1 MSNTIKKFND
11 FVNKIN
17 KSNSRNYKLSVLEEY
32 KNDLDIKYYLDFIF
46 NPYVTSGISD
56 KKINKF
62 AIIKNNFVTLFSD
75 YTEFNSV
82 RDLLEYVKI
91 NNTGTDEV
99 LKTINNFLA
108 SNNFNNEEINLIKAL
123 ITKNIV
129 LGVDVK
135 TINKAMN
142 NLIPTFSVMLAN
154 KYFEKPEMVEGK
166 TFAITEKIDGGR
178 IIALKKNNEVK
189 FYTRAGQLY
198 EGLVDLEKE
207 LIENFPD
214 NICLDGEITLLDASN
229 ISSKDA
235 YKQTMKVT
243 RRDGEKHGIKM
254 LVFDY
259 MPYSDFEKQTC
270 ELTYI
275 ERREKLIK
283 YFNTDNKY
291 FKLLPILYLG
301 SDTSKITELLNEEVA
316 KDHEGIM
323 INICNAKYEFKRTNN
338 LLKVK
343 LMKSYD
349 MEIVGFE
356 EGTNRLSN
364 NLGAILVKYR
374 DNNIVKVGSGF
385 SDEMR
390 IEIWS
395 NKNKYLNKI
404 AEIQYFEE
412 TTNQDGGQSLRFPV
426 FLDIR
431 SDKVVGDF

>member
-1 MSNTIKKFND
+1 MDTIKKFND
-11 FVNKIN
+11 FITKMN
-17 KSNSRNYKLSVLEEY
+17 KSNSRNYKLSVLENYAE
-32 KNDLDIKYYLDFIF
+32 DDDIKYYLDFIF
-46 NPYVTSGISD
+46 NPYITSGISD

-62 AIIKNNFVTLFSD
+62 AIVKSNIMSLFSE
-75 YTEFNSV
+75 YIEFNSV
-82 RDLLEYVKI
+82 KELLEYIKA

-108 SNNFNNEEINLIKAL
+108 SNKFEENEINLIKSI
-123 ITKNIV
+123 ITKNII
-129 LGVDVK
+129 LGIDVK
-135 TINKAMN
+135 TINKIMN
-142 NLIPTFSVMLAN
+142 NLIPTFNVMLAN
-154 KYFEKPEMVEGK
+154 KYFDKPELVEGK
-166 TFAITEKIDGGR
+166 MFAITEKIDGGR
-178 IIALKKNNEVK
+178 IIALKKDNEVK

-214 NICLDGEITLLDASN
+214 NICLDGEITLLDSEG

-235 YKQTMKVT
+235 YKQTMKIT
-243 RRDGEKHGIKM
+243 RKDGEKHGIKM

-259 MPYSDFEKQTC
+259 MTYKDFETQNC
-270 ELTYI
+270 ELSYI
-275 ERREKLIK
+275 ERREKLEK
-283 YFNTDNKY
+283 EFNSSNKY

-301 SDTSKITELLNEEVA
+301 KDTNKILEILNEEVA

-349 MEIVGFE
+349 MKIVGFE

-364 NLGAILVKYR
+364 NLGAILVKYK
-374 DNNIVKVGSGF
+374 DSNIVKVGSGF

-390 IEIWS
+390 VEIWN
-395 NKNKYLNKI
+395 NKEKYLNKI

>member
-1 MSNTIKKFND
+1 MKTIKKFND
-11 FVNKIN
+11 FINKIN
-17 KSNSRNYKLSVLEEY
+17 KSNSRNYKLNILEEY
-32 KNDLDIKYYLDFIF
+32 KNDEDIKYYLEFIF
-46 NPYVTSGISD
+46 NPYITSGISD

-62 AIIKNNFVTLFSD
+62 KIIKNEFVSLFSE
-75 YTEFNSV
+75 YSEFNSV
-82 RDLLEYVKI
+82 KELLEYIKI

-108 SNNFNNEEINLIKAL
+108 SNNFNENEINLIKSI
-123 ITKNIV
+123 ITKNII
-129 LGVDVK
+129 LGIDVK
-135 TINKAMN
+135 TINKVMN
-142 NLIPTFSVMLAN
+142 NLIPTFNVMLAN
-154 KYFEKPEMVEGK
+154 KYFDKPEVVEGK
-166 TFAITEKIDGGR
+166 MFAITEKIDGGR

-207 LIENFPD
+207 LIKNFPD
-214 NICLDGEITLLDASN
+214 NICLDGEITLLDSEG
-229 ISSKDA
+229 IPSKEA
-235 YKQTMKVT
+235 YKQTMKIT
-243 RRDGEKHGIKM
+243 RKDGEKHGIKM

-259 MPYSDFEKQTC
+259 MSYDEFEAQTC
-270 ELTYI
+270 ELEYLL
-275 ERREKLIK
+275 RRQKLEKD
-283 YFNTDNKY
+283 FNCDNK
-291 FKLLPILYLG
+291 FFELLPMLYLG
-301 SDTSKITELLNEEVA
+301 KDTNKITEILNAEVA

-323 INICNAKYEFKRTNN
+323 INICDAKYEFKRTNN

-349 MEIVGFE
+349 MKIVGFE

-374 DNNIVKVGSGF
+374 DDNIVKVGSGF

-390 IEIWS
+390 IRIW
-395 NKNKYLNKI
+395 KNKERYLNKI

-431 SDKVVGDF
+431 TDKLEGDF

>member
-1 MSNTIKKFND
+1 MKTIKKFND
-11 FVNKIN
+11 FINKIN
-17 KSNSRNYKLSVLEEY
+17 KSNSRNYKLIILEEY
-32 KNDLDIKYYLDFIF
+32 KEDEDIKYYLDFIF
-46 NPYVTSGISD
+46 NPYITSGISD

-62 AIIKNNFVTLFSD
+62 AIVKNNVMSLFSEYD
-75 YTEFNSV
+75 EFNSV
-82 RDLLEYVKI
+82 KDLLEYIKT

-99 LKTINNFLA
+99 LKTINNFLS
-108 SNNFNNEEINLIKAL
+108 SNNFEESEINLIKSI
-123 ITKNIV
+123 ITKNII
-129 LGVDVK
+129 LGIDIK
-135 TINKAMN
+135 TINKVMN
-142 NLIPTFSVMLAN
+142 DLIPTFNVMLAN
-154 KYFEKPEMVEGK
+154 KYFDKPEIVEGK
-166 TFAITEKIDGGR
+166 MFAITEKIDGGR

-207 LIENFPD
+207 LIDNFPD
-214 NICLDGEITLLDASN
+214 NVCLDGEITLLDSDG
-229 ISSKDA
+229 IPSKEA
-235 YKQTMKVT
+235 YKQTMKIT
-243 RRDGEKHGIKM
+243 RKDGEKHGIKM

-259 MPYSDFEKQTC
+259 MSYDEFAAQNC
-270 ELTYI
+270 ELNYFW
-275 ERREKLIK
+275 RRAKLEKE
-283 YFNTDNKY
+283 FNSNNKY

-301 SDTSKITELLNEEVA
+301 KDTNKILEILNEEVA

-323 INICNAKYEFKRTNN
+323 INICDAKYEFKRTNN

-349 MEIVGFE
+349 LEIVGFE
-356 EGTNRLSN
+356 EGTNRLLD
-364 NLGAILVKYR
+364 NLGAILVKYK

-390 IEIWS
+390 IEIWR
-395 NKNKYLNKI
+395 NKEKYVNKI

-431 SDKVVGDF
+431 KDKLVGDF

>member
-1 MSNTIKKFND
+1 MNTIKKFNE
-11 FVNKIN
+11 FINKIN
-17 KSNSRNYKLSVLEEY
+17 KSNSRNYKLAVLEEY
-32 KNDLDIKYYLDFIF
+32 KENKDIKYYLDFIF
-46 NPYVTSGISD
+46 NPYITSGISD

-62 AIIKNNFVTLFSD
+62 AIVKNNVMSLFSEYD
-75 YTEFNSV
+75 EFNSV
-82 RDLLEYVKI
+82 KELLEYIKN

-99 LKTINNFLA
+99 LKTINNFLS
-108 SNNFNNEEINLIKAL
+108 SNNFEESEITLIKSI
-123 ITKNIV
+123 ITKNII
-129 LGVDVK
+129 LGIDVK
-135 TINKAMN
+135 TINKVIN
-142 NLIPTFSVMLAN
+142 DLIPTFNVMLSN
-154 KYFEKPEMVEGK
+154 KYFDKPEIVEGK
-166 TFAITEKIDGGR
+166 MFAITEKIDGGR

-198 EGLVDLEKE
+198 EGLVDLEQE
-207 LIENFPD
+207 LINNFPD
-214 NICLDGEITLLDASN
+214 NVCLDGEITLLDSEG
-229 ISSKDA
+229 IPSKEA
-235 YKQTMKVT
+235 YKQTMKIT
-243 RRDGEKHGIKM
+243 RKDGEKHGIKM

-259 MPYSDFEKQTC
+259 MSYDEFAAQNC
-270 ELTYI
+270 ELNYFW
-275 ERREKLIK
+275 RRAKLEKE
-283 YFNTDNKY
+283 FNSNNKY

-301 SDTSKITELLNEEVA
+301 KDTNKILEILNEEVA

-323 INICNAKYEFKRTNN
+323 INICDAKYEFKRTNN

-349 MEIVGFE
+349 MKIIGFE

-374 DNNIVKVGSGF
+374 NDNVVKVGSGF

-390 IEIWS
+390 VEIWN
-395 NKNKYLNKI
+395 NKEKYLNKI

>member
-1 MSNTIKKFND
+1 MKTIKKFND
-11 FVNKIN
+11 FINKIN
-17 KSNSRNYKLSVLEEY
+17 KSNSRNYKLLVLEEY
-32 KNDLDIKYYLDFIF
+32 KEDEDIKYYLDFIF
-46 NPYVTSGISD
+46 NPYITSGISD

-62 AIIKNNFVTLFSD
+62 AIVKNTVMSLFSEYD
-75 YTEFNSV
+75 EFTSIKE
-82 RDLLEYVKI
+82 LLEYIKN

-99 LKTINNFLA
+99 LKTINNFLS
-108 SNNFNNEEINLIKAL
+108 SNNFEESEITLIKSI

-129 LGVDVK
+129 LGIDVK
-135 TINKAMN
+135 TINKVMN
-142 NLIPTFSVMLAN
+142 NLIPTFNVMLAN
-154 KYFEKPEMVEGK
+154 KYFDKPEIVEGK
-166 TFAITEKIDGGR
+166 MFAITEKIDGGR

-207 LIENFPD
+207 LIDNFPD
-214 NICLDGEITLLDASN
+214 NVCLDGEITLLDSEG
-229 ISSKDA
+229 ISSKEA
-235 YKQTMKVT
+235 YKQTMKIT
-243 RRDGEKHGIKM
+243 RKDGEKHGIKM

-259 MPYSDFEKQTC
+259 MSYDEFAAQNC
-270 ELTYI
+270 ELNYFW
-275 ERREKLIK
+275 RRAKLEKE
-283 YFNTDNKY
+283 FNSNNKY

-301 SDTSKITELLNEEVA
+301 KDTNKILEILNEEVA
-316 KDHEGIM
+316 KDHEGVM
-323 INICNAKYEFKRTNN
+323 INICDAKYEFKRTNS

-349 MEIVGFE
+349 LEIVGFE
-356 EGTNRLSN
+356 EGTNRLYN

-374 DNNIVKVGSGF
+374 DSNIVKVGSGF

-390 IEIWS
+390 IEIWK
-395 NKNKYLNKI
+395 NKEKYLNKI

-431 SDKVVGDF
+431 RDKFVGDF

>member
-1 MSNTIKKFND
+1 MKTIKKFND
-11 FVNKIN
+11 FIDKIN
-17 KSNSRNYKLSVLEEY
+17 KSNSRNYKLNILEEY
-32 KNDLDIKYYLDFIF
+32 KNDEDIKYYLEFIF
-46 NPYVTSGISD
+46 NPYITSGISD

-62 AIIKNNFVTLFSD
+62 KIIKNEFVSLFSE
-75 YTEFNSV
+75 YSEFNSV
-82 RDLLEYVKI
+82 KELLEYIKI

-108 SNNFNNEEINLIKAL
+108 SNNFNENEINLIKSI
-123 ITKNIV
+123 ITKNII
-129 LGVDVK
+129 LGIDVK
-135 TINKAMN
+135 TINKVMN
-142 NLIPTFSVMLAN
+142 NLIPTFNVMLAN
-154 KYFEKPEMVEGK
+154 KYFDKPEVVEGK
-166 TFAITEKIDGGR
+166 MFAITEKIDGGR

-207 LIENFPD
+207 LIKNFPD
-214 NICLDGEITLLDASN
+214 NICLDGEITLLDSEG
-229 ISSKDA
+229 IPSKEA
-235 YKQTMKVT
+235 YKQTMKIT
-243 RRDGEKHGIKM
+243 RKDGEKHGIKM

-259 MPYSDFEKQTC
+259 MSYDEFEAQTC
-270 ELTYI
+270 ELEYLL
-275 ERREKLIK
+275 RRQKLEKD
-283 YFNTDNKY
+283 FNCDNK
-291 FKLLPILYLG
+291 FFELLPMLYLG
-301 SDTSKITELLNEEVA
+301 KDTNKITEILNAEVA

-323 INICNAKYEFKRTNN
+323 INICDAKYEFKRTNN

-349 MEIVGFE
+349 MKIVGFE

-374 DNNIVKVGSGF
+374 DDNIVKVGSGF

-390 IEIWS
+390 IRIW
-395 NKNKYLNKI
+395 KNKERYLNKI

-431 SDKVVGDF
+431 TDKLEGDF

>member
-1 MSNTIKKFND
+1 MDTIKKFND
-11 FVNKIN
+11 FITKMN
-17 KSNSRNYKLSVLEEY
+17 KSNSRNYKLSVLENYAE
-32 KNDLDIKYYLDFIF
+32 DDDIKYYLDFIF
-46 NPYVTSGISD
+46 NPYITSGISD

-62 AIIKNNFVTLFSD
+62 AIVKSNIMSLFSE
-75 YTEFNSV
+75 YIEFNSV
-82 RDLLEYVKI
+82 KELLEYIKA

-108 SNNFNNEEINLIKAL
+108 SNKFEENEINLIKSI
-123 ITKNIV
+123 ITKNII
-129 LGVDVK
+129 LGIDVK
-135 TINKAMN
+135 TINKVMN
-142 NLIPTFSVMLAN
+142 NLIPTFNVMLAN
-154 KYFEKPEMVEGK
+154 KYFDKPELVEGK
-166 TFAITEKIDGGR
+166 MFAITEKIDGGR
-178 IIALKKNNEVK
+178 IIALKKDNEVK

-214 NICLDGEITLLDASN
+214 NICLDGEITLLDSEGL
-229 ISSKDA
+229 SSKDA
-235 YKQTMKVT
+235 YKQTMKIT
-243 RRDGEKHGIKM
+243 RKDGEKHGIKM

-259 MPYSDFEKQTC
+259 MTYKDFETQNC
-270 ELTYI
+270 ELSYI
-275 ERREKLIK
+275 ERREKLEK
-283 YFNTDNKY
+283 EFNSSNKY

-301 SDTSKITELLNEEVA
+301 KDTNKILEILNEEVA

-349 MEIVGFE
+349 MKIVGFE

-364 NLGAILVKYR
+364 NLGAILVKYK
-374 DNNIVKVGSGF
+374 DSNIVKVGSGF

-390 IEIWS
+390 VEIWN
-395 NKNKYLNKI
+395 NKEKYLNKI

>member
-1 MSNTIKKFND
+1 MDTIKKFND
-11 FVNKIN
+11 FITKMN
-17 KSNSRNYKLSVLEEY
+17 KSNSRNYKLLVLENYAE
-32 KNDLDIKYYLDFIF
+32 DDDIKYYLDFIF
-46 NPYVTSGISD
+46 NPYITSGISD

-62 AIIKNNFVTLFSD
+62 AIVKSNIMSLFSE
-75 YTEFNSV
+75 YIEFNSV
-82 RDLLEYVKI
+82 KELLEYIKA

-108 SNNFNNEEINLIKAL
+108 SNKFEENEINLIKSI
-123 ITKNIV
+123 ITKNII
-129 LGVDVK
+129 LGIDVK
-135 TINKAMN
+135 TINKVMN
-142 NLIPTFSVMLAN
+142 NLIPTFNVMLAN
-154 KYFEKPEMVEGK
+154 KYFDKPELVEGK
-166 TFAITEKIDGGR
+166 MFAITEKIDGGR
-178 IIALKKNNEVK
+178 IIALKKDNEVK

-214 NICLDGEITLLDASN
+214 NICLDGEITLLDSEG

-235 YKQTMKVT
+235 YKQTMKIT
-243 RRDGEKHGIKM
+243 RKDGEKHGIKM

-259 MPYSDFEKQTC
+259 MTYKDFETQNC
-270 ELTYI
+270 ELSYI
-275 ERREKLIK
+275 ERREKLEK
-283 YFNTDNKY
+283 EFNSSNKY

-301 SDTSKITELLNEEVA
+301 KDTNKILEILNEEVA

-349 MEIVGFE
+349 MKIVGFE

-364 NLGAILVKYR
+364 NLGAILVKYK
-374 DNNIVKVGSGF
+374 DSNIVKVGSGF

-390 IEIWS
+390 VEIWN
-395 NKNKYLNKI
+395 NKEKYLNKI